1 MSELTLP
8 DSFPNISYIGVNVYF
23 RGLERYRLLKA
34 VLVVSDSSDDKFIIA
49 MDESFDNDQ
58 VAREMKALKRAMS
71 GNNNYVLKLISF
83 EYILLSFTELLDW
96 IYAENDEFRQK
107 RAIEMNAR
115 KAVPAAIEADR
126 DYK

>member
-1 MSELTLP
+1 ML
-8 DSFPNISYIGVNVYF
+8 DSFPIISYIGVNVYF

-34 VLVVSDSSDDKFIIA
+34 VLVVYDSSDDKFIIA

-58 VAREMKALKRAMS
+58 VVREMKALKRAMS
-71 GNNNYVLKLISF
+71 GNNIYVLKLISF

-96 IYAENDEFRQK
+96 IYAENDEFWQK
-107 RAIEMNAR
+107 RAIEMSAR